1 MTQPITASVIVV
13 SRNRAAA
20 LVRCLK
26 GLAQQDHPQFEIIVV
41 ADPDGVKA
49 TQTIGLPIKT
59 VAFDQANISAA
70 RNAGLAIAAAPVVVF
85 IDDDAVGEPTWL
97 SRLTAPFIDPQVIA
111 ATGFVLGRNG
121 FSFQWQA
128 CFVNALG
135 QDQPLAITKT
145 TLLGGTAELA
155 VKTQGTNCAFRKS
168 SLLAIGGF
176 DPAYRFFLDEA
187 DVNLRMAH
195 LGATAI
201 VPDALVHHGF
211 AASDRRRADR
221 VPLSLFDI
229 AASTAVFLRRHAP
242 HVDLTASFGVLK
254 DRESARARHHLVA
267 GHIGTVEVT
276 DLLISLG
283 AGWTAGLQY
292 RLLPLPALQ
301 FQTSPFI
308 PIPDTGPKPGKVIFG
323 RSWQRNHLIEKA
335 KTAITTGQIVTM
347 ICLSP
352 SFRAHQMQFQ
362 TEGFWLQTGGL
373 FGRSVRLGS
382 RVVLMGF
389 NRRVAQET
397 KRIAAQR
404 PVL

>member
-135 QDQPLAITKT
+135 QDQPVAITKT

-176 DPAYRFFLDEA
+176 DPAYRFFW
-187 DVNLRMAH
+187 MK
-195 LGATAI
+195 
-201 VPDALVHHGF
+201 PM
-211 AASDRRRADR
+211 
-221 VPLSLFDI
+221 
-229 AASTAVFLRRHAP
+229 STCAWPILA
-242 HVDLTASFGVLK
+242 
-254 DRESARARHHLVA
+254 
-267 GHIGTVEVT
+267 
-276 DLLISLG
+276 
-283 AGWTAGLQY
+283 Q
-292 RLLPLPALQ
+292 RLLCPMRWCITDSRPVTAAVQTAFRCRCLILLPAP
-301 FQTSPFI
+301 PFSSA
-308 PIPDTGPKPGKVIFG
+308 VM
-323 RSWQRNHLIEKA
+323 RHMLI
-335 KTAITTGQIVTM
+335 
-347 ICLSP
+347 
-352 SFRAHQMQFQ
+352 
-362 TEGFWLQTGGL
+362 
-373 FGRSVRLGS
+373 
-382 RVVLMGF
+382 
-389 NRRVAQET
+389 
-397 KRIAAQR
+397 
-404 PVL
+404 